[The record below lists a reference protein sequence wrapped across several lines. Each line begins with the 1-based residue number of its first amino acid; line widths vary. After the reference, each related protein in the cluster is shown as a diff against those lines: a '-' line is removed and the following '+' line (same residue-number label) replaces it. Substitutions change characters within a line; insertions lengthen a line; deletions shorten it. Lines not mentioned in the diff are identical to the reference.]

1 MIFFLYFNRVSI
13 EPFIIVSGYI
23 ISTCKKIR
31 SIGSSEIESSDQI
44 MTRRL
49 IRIRCVSRRNELVLR
64 DIIYKI
70 RIIQNRCDKYRSDSD
85 TSSIIPLAFT
95 NLNNFE
101 VNFV

>member
-1 MIFFLYFNRVSI
+1 M
-13 EPFIIVSGYI
+13 
-23 ISTCKKIR
+23 
-31 SIGSSEIESSDQI
+31 
-44 MTRRL
+44 
-49 IRIRCVSRRNELVLR
+49 SRRNELVLR